1 MKHCLVVNLVL
12 LFCVVLW
19 LVSSLHNPTTNLT
32 NNRSIYLKIYKN
44 GKQFSTITKM
54 KSNNNVVSSYLIL
67 FLATFF
73 FTSVTSE
80 DPYKF
85 FTWKVTYGD
94 IYPLGLKQ
102 QVMIFNPLM
111 LSFLWNNNSN
121 FVFIVEVLSWFLC
134 FVGDLD

>member
-1 MKHCLVVNLVL
+1 
-12 LFCVVLW
+12 
-19 LVSSLHNPTTNLT
+19 
-32 NNRSIYLKIYKN
+32 
-44 GKQFSTITKM
+44 M

-111 LSFLWNNNSN
+111 FSFL
-121 FVFIVEVLSWFLC
+121 
-134 FVGDLD
+134 